1 MQNYSQDLII
11 PTDPAGYLLYTEDWN
26 ELVAN
31 QLAEIDG
38 VGPLTEDHWTIIQS
52 LRRHYF
58 EVGGVPSLRHIC
70 VENHLDPHCI
80 TTLFKDH
87 GREVWRLAGLP
98 NPGDE
103 ATAYL

>member
-1 MQNYSQDLII
+1 MLNYTQDLII
-11 PTDPAGYLLYTEDWN
+11 ATDQAGYLLYSEDWN

-38 VGPLTEDHWTIIQS
+38 VGPLTEAHWTIIQS

-58 EVGGVPSLRHIC
+58 EVGGVPPLRHIC
-70 VENHLDPHCI
+70 VENHMDPQCI

-98 NPGDE
+98 NPGDA